1 MAERSGKKPRRPA
14 GEKVKMDRRTRGR
27 ALVIFYISAF
37 LAVVIGAV
45 LLCTFVFFR
54 VGTVQITGGDSYRQ
68 EDILSVCGIAEG
80 DNLVLLETGAR
91 EEALEYR
98 FPYIESV
105 QIKKHIPSTVEI
117 VITEAETAFSIERED
132 GSYLYVS
139 HAGKVLEIAA
149 SPAQDSAVVL
159 GCTPANEK
167 PSEQVEFREE
177 TAGKLFG
184 QISGQ
189 LQENKLEGI
198 TEIDLRNQ
206 YDITMT
212 YDGRI
217 IFRFGNT
224 NDMEYKAMFGI
235 GTLVKMQEDGDLT
248 EETRGEIDLTV
259 AAEKNKAFFRE
270 TLDSGEDSETGGI
283 AGREPA
289 SGDSESGDAAG
300 EDGTDSASQDDGA
313 DGG

>member
-1 MAERSGKKPRRPA
+1 
-14 GEKVKMDRRTRGR
+14 
-27 ALVIFYISAF
+27 
-37 LAVVIGAV
+37 
-45 LLCTFVFFR
+45 
-54 VGTVQITGGDSYRQ
+54 
-68 EDILSVCGIAEG
+68 
-80 DNLVLLETGAR
+80 
-91 EEALEYR
+91 
-98 FPYIESV
+98 
-105 QIKKHIPSTVEI
+105 
-117 VITEAETAFSIERED
+117 
-132 GSYLYVS
+132 
-139 HAGKVLEIAA
+139 
-149 SPAQDSAVVL
+149 
-159 GCTPANEK
+159 
-167 PSEQVEFREE
+167 
-177 TAGKLFG
+177 
-184 QISGQ
+184 
-189 LQENKLEGI
+189 
-198 TEIDLRNQ
+198 
-206 YDITMT
+206 MT

-300 EDGTDSASQDDGA
+300 EDGADSASQDDGA